1 MFPNLCSKEGEIA
14 GWTAP
19 VICVTLLIG
28 VMTLLLL
35 ITVTGSLGGRIS
47 QRMPLPFFNTFRAIE
62 AIESFDRFEAIVVAI
77 WVVAD
82 FIIITFCQGFAGYHI
97 DVAEP
102 KFFSTPAVLKGY
114 IGSMYLPRNRTELEL
129 INICRAAG

>member
-1 MFPNLCSKEGEIA
+1 MLRSLFHDDVIALDNCDRFPGADFPENA
-14 GWTAP
+14 
-19 VICVTLLIG
+19 
-28 VMTLLLL
+28 
-35 ITVTGSLGGRIS
+35 
-47 QRMPLPFFNTFRAIE
+47 LPFNTFRAIE